1 MSLFLLQLLPRDFAL
16 SQDSILIERL
26 ELTAVQGTLSPHK
39 EVRTGADSR
48 RGRDRR
54 PCRLLKAERCG
65 ALACPRPSR
74 KHFLS
79 VYVLGSM
86 VAEPGE
92 GVATPFRSSESTA
105 LNYRLASSCPKPL
118 HAYRMLALGLDLLV
132 LALRAPLRAP
142 YFSDN
147 LESLSLRSKWSRDIR
162 ILFRILFLSNLYTQ
176 GGA

>member
-1 MSLFLLQLLPRDFAL
+1 MSLFLLRLLPRDFAL

-48 RGRDRR
+48 RGRDRC

-65 ALACPRPSR
+65 ALACPRPFH
-74 KHFLS
+74 KHLLS

-92 GVATPFRSSESTA
+92 GAATPFRSSESTA
-105 LNYRLASSCPKPL
+105 LNYRLASSRPKPL
-118 HAYRMLALGLDLLV
+118 HAYRMLALGVRPSDSSSPSPSQG
-132 LALRAPLRAP
+132 PL
-142 YFSDN
+142 F
-147 LESLSLRSKWSRDIR
+147 
-162 ILFRILFLSNLYTQ
+162 Q
-176 GGA
+176 